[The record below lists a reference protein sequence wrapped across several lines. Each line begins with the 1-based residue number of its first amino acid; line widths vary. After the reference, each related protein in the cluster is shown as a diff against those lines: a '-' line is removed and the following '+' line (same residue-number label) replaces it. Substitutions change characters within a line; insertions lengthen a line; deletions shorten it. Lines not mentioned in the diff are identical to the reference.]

1 MKLLLD
7 ECIDR
12 RFARELPGHVVRTV
26 PQMGWA
32 TIKNGR
38 LLRLAEKEFDVFVTV
53 DRNLSFQQNLPKFD
67 IAVAVLRARSNR
79 LEDLQPL
86 AAPLLAALAG
96 MKAGRVTVIE
106 SRRQV
111 RRGRVRGSGRNRNS
125 RPRSSNLRRAGKC
138 SL

>member
-12 RFARELPGHVVRTV
+12 RFAQELPGHFVRTV

-53 DRNLSFQQNLPKFD
+53 DRNLSFQQNLPRFE
-67 IAVAVLRARSNR
+67 IAVIVLRARSNR
-79 LEDLQPL
+79 LVDLQPL
-86 AAPLLAALAG
+86 VPKFLAALP
-96 MKAGRVTVIE
+96 KLKPRQLVVIGR
-106 SRRQV
+106 
-111 RRGRVRGSGRNRNS
+111 
-125 RPRSSNLRRAGKC
+125 
-138 SL
+138 

>member
-12 RFARELPGHVVRTV
+12 RLARELPGHFIRTV

-53 DRNLSFQQNLPKFD
+53 DRNLSFQQHLPKFD
-67 IAVAVLRARSNR
+67 IAVAVLRAKSNR
-79 LEDLQPL
+79 LEDLRPL
-86 AAPLLAALAG
+86 ASPLLAVLG
-96 MKAGRVTVIE
+96 KMKPGKVTLI
-106 SRRQV
+106 
-111 RRGRVRGSGRNRNS
+111 G
-125 RPRSSNLRRAGKC
+125 
-138 SL
+138 